1 MRIFQLGKTWFS
13 ESAGGGSD
21 RVFAALQKHLPGT
34 GVQVHGVVFGSSPVN
49 GSTVPGMHS
58 VADESSTLA
67 TRWRAIRRHVCNTLP
82 SFDADVVT
90 SHFALYA
97 LPVLDVIRHHP
108 YVVHFHGPWA
118 RESTMEGESALK
130 AAIKS
135 RVEKTVY
142 RRGDRFIVL
151 SPAFRDILVD
161 QYGVSAGRV
170 HIVPGGVD
178 VAAYDCTHLSRTEAR
193 QRLGWPT
200 DRPTLLSVRRL
211 VKRVG
216 LEGLVQ
222 AVDEIRRTVPDVLL
236 MIAGKGPLRDDLEAM
251 IADLDLQDHAWILG
265 FVPEGD
271 LPLAY
276 RAATLSVMP
285 TIALEGFGLSAVE
298 SLAAGTPVMVTPVG
312 GLPTIVERLTP
323 DLIFESADPGAMIP
337 RLTAALTG
345 TLALP
350 SGTECRNYAAENF
363 DWSVIA
369 EQTQEVYRHA
379 MQDH

>member
-21 RVFAALQKHLPGT
+21 RVFAALQKHLART
-34 GVQVHGVVFGSSPVN
+34 GAQMHGVVFGSIPVN
-49 GSTVPGMHS
+49 GSTVAGLHS
-58 VADESSTLA
+58 VANESSALM
-67 TRWRAIRRHVCNTLP
+67 TRWQAIRRHVRDTLP

-108 YVVHFHGPWA
+108 HIVHFHGPWA
-118 RESTMEGESALK
+118 RESAMEGDSALK
-130 AAIKS
+130 IAFKAQL
-135 RVEKTVY
+135 EKTVY
-142 RRGDRFIVL
+142 RRGDRFVVL
-151 SPAFRDILVD
+151 SPAFRNILVE
-161 QYGVSAGRV
+161 QYGVSPGRI

-178 VAAYDCTHLSRTEAR
+178 VAAYDRTHLSRVEAR

-200 DRPTLLSVRRL
+200 DRATLLSVRRL
-211 VKRVG
+211 VRRVG
-216 LEGLVQ
+216 LEGLVR

-236 MIAGKGPLRDDLEAM
+236 MIAGKGPLRDDLETM
-251 IADLDLQDHAWILG
+251 IVALDLQDHVRILG
-265 FVPEGD
+265 FVPEDD

-298 SLAAGTPVMVTPVG
+298 SLAAGTPVLVTPIG
-312 GLPTIVERLTP
+312 GLPTIVSGLSD
-323 DLIFESADPGAMIP
+323 DLIFESARPDKLAPHITRALRGAVN
-337 RLTAALTG
+337 
-345 TLALP
+345 LP
-350 SGTECRNYAAENF
+350 SGTECRDYAATHF

-379 MQDH
+379 MQNH

>member
-21 RVFAALQKHLPGT
+21 RVFAALQKHLART
-34 GVQVHGVVFGSSPVN
+34 GAQMHGVVFGSIPAN
-49 GSTVPGMHS
+49 GSTVAGLHS
-58 VADESSTLA
+58 VANESSALT
-67 TRWRAIRRHVCNTLP
+67 TRWQAIRRHVRHTLP
-82 SFDADVVT
+82 SFEADVVT

-118 RESTMEGESALK
+118 QESAMEGESALK
-130 AAIKS
+130 AAFKS

-151 SPAFRDILVD
+151 SPAFRDILVE
-161 QYGVSAGRV
+161 QYGVSPGRV

-178 VAAYDCTHLSRTEAR
+178 VAAYDRTYLSRVEAR
-193 QRLGWPT
+193 RRLGWPT

-216 LEGLVQ
+216 LEGLVR

-236 MIAGKGPLRDDLEAM
+236 MIAGKGPLREDLAQMIKDLE
-251 IADLDLQDHAWILG
+251 LQDHAQILG
-265 FVPEGD
+265 FVPEND
-271 LPLAY
+271 LPVAY

-298 SLAAGTPVMVTPVG
+298 SLAAGTPVMVTPIG
-312 GLPTIVERLTP
+312 GLPTIVSGLSDE
-323 DLIFESADPGAMIP
+323 LIFAST
-337 RLTAALTG
+337 RLDELATHIARALRG
-345 TLALP
+345 TLDLP
-350 SGTECRNYAAENF
+350 SGIECRDYAAAHF
-363 DWSVIA
+363 DWPVIA
-369 EQTQEVYRHA
+369 DRTSSIYQSLL
-379 MQDH
+379 